1 MAHFLQEYQ
10 NPLHF
15 SHRGTVM
22 IPTSFNRT
30 SVGNVSICSSLHLW
44 HASFMGIQFYNIWI
58 LSLRSKIGSILVKI
72 ICNLLCL
79 NQKNCMP
86 KQWKGSQ
93 YFNTLSPKPRY
104 HLYTMCTMFTG
115 SLYTANQK
123 QSHETKKRR
132 KNCLQSGIFL

>member
-1 MAHFLQEYQ
+1 VEYSFQEYQ

-44 HASFMGIQFYNIWI
+44 HVSFMEIQFYNIWI

-72 ICNLLCL
+72 ICNLSCL
-79 NQKNCMP
+79 TSKKLHP

-93 YFNTLSPKPRY
+93 YFNTLSTKPLY
-104 HLYTMCTMFTG
+104 HLCTMCTLCTG

-132 KNCLQSGIFL
+132 KNSLQSSIFL